1 MDSKTSDKARID
13 QLRDVLRRAN
23 RAYYVEHAP
32 FISDQEFDEKLAEL
46 ARLEAEH
53 PEFADDHSPTK
64 RVGGEVIDKFR
75 AVAHRVPMLSID
87 NTYNEAEV
95 RAWAARVEKGLAEN
109 EAGESNGLFGDTGHS
124 SPPLSPTPRQR
135 GSLEFACDPKIDG
148 VAISIRYE
156 KGVLV
161 HAVTR
166 GDGSKGDDVT
176 HNIRA
181 IRAVPLT
188 LEAAQAVSVPE
199 VLEVRGEAY
208 IPTAEFTRINAER
221 EAAGEEVFMN
231 PRNSCAGTLKSLDS
245 TIVAQRRLGFLAHGR
260 GEVAPSDWA
269 ESYAQFL
276 EQLRALGMPTNE
288 TSLASDADGVV
299 RAIEAFDQRRHA
311 LPYMIDGM
319 VVRVNSF
326 AQQGTLGTTTKSPRW
341 VIAYKYPAERKTTK
355 LIRVEHQVGKTGK
368 ITPRAVMEPVLLAGT
383 VVKHATLHNYGLV
396 AEKDLREGDTV
407 VVEKAGEIIPQV
419 IEVVNPTS
427 SERQRRSRVQPP
439 EKCPECSGPV
449 EIEREDASG
458 GPALRAGHES
468 AKSQID
474 EPDEDPARS
483 AGPPNTESPDA
494 KPPNTE
500 SAQAGRETG
509 RRCLNPECPAQ
520 IREKLIW
527 FTGRKQMDIDGLG
540 EKTIDLIRATVVHH
554 GDAKSAE
561 TDSGKNQKK
570 DKEKQSTERG
580 PRRAIPLNHFA
591 DIFHLDQY
599 RNELIE
605 LERMGEKKV
614 ENLLAG
620 VEAAKSRPLSRVLG
634 SLGIRHIGVA
644 NAKLLARRFKTIND
658 LTAASAEEIEAV
670 EGFGPVRAEVV
681 HRYLHS
687 AAGKKTF
694 DSLRQAGLTLENP
707 DWKGDRDQGSGTS
720 QEGSTSPASVF
731 AGKTIVITGTL
742 TNYERE
748 ALKEILERLGAKVTG
763 SVSKKTDLVIAG
775 ESAGSKL
782 EKARERGIET
792 WDEARLLSELGSTS
806 AQ

>member
-1 MDSKTSDKARID
+1 MESKKNAKATIE
-13 QLRDVLRRAN
+13 QLRDVLHRAN

-53 PEFADDHSPTK
+53 PEFADENSPTK

-95 RAWAARVEKGLAEN
+95 RAWVARVERGM
-109 EAGESNGLFGDTGHS
+109 AGEGDAQPGLFGAAQAGAKAKNP
-124 SPPLSPTPRQR
+124 SPRPSPGGG
-135 GSLEFACDPKIDG
+135 GSIAFACDPKIDG

-166 GDGSKGDDVT
+166 GDGTRGDDVT

-188 LEAAQAVSVPE
+188 LQSTNGVSVPD

-208 IPTAEFTRINAER
+208 IPTAEFVRINEER

-245 TIVAQRRLGFLAHGR
+245 TIVAQRRLGFIAHGR
-260 GEVAPSDWA
+260 GEVIPADWA
-269 ESYAQFL
+269 ESYAGFL
-276 EQLRALGMPTNE
+276 DQLRALGMPTNE
-288 TSLASDADGVV
+288 ATLANDADGVV
-299 RAIEAFDQRRHA
+299 RAIEEFDQHRHA

-326 AQQGTLGTTTKSPRW
+326 AQQAALGVTTKSPRW
-341 VIAYKYPAERKTTK
+341 VIAYKYPAERKTTT

-368 ITPRAVMEPVLLAGT
+368 LTPRAVMEPVLLAGT

-419 IEVVNPTS
+419 IEVVNPAS
-427 SERQRRSRVQPP
+427 PERKRRLKVQPP
-439 EKCPECSGPV
+439 DKCPECGGPV
-449 EIEREDASG
+449 EIEREG
-458 GPALRAGHES
+458 GEE
-468 AKSQID
+468 D
-474 EPDEDPARS
+474 E
-483 AGPPNTESPDA
+483 
-494 KPPNTE
+494 
-500 SAQAGRETG
+500 AGRETG

-527 FTGRKQMDIDGLG
+527 FTGRKQMDIEGLG
-540 EKTIDLIRATVVHH
+540 EKTIDQIRA
-554 GDAKSAE
+554 S
-561 TDSGKNQKK
+561 
-570 DKEKQSTERG
+570 ST
-580 PRRAIPLNHFA
+580 IPLNHFA
-591 DIFHLDQY
+591 DIFHLD
-599 RNELIE
+599 RHREALIE
-605 LERMGEKKV
+605 LERMGEKKI

-620 VEAAKSRPLSRVLG
+620 VEAAKSRPLARVLG

-644 NAKLLARRFKTIND
+644 NAKLLARRFKTIED

-694 DSLRQAGLTLENP
+694 DSLRRAGLTLENP
-707 DWKGDRDQGSGTS
+707 DWTAAADQGSGSS
-720 QEGSTSPASVF
+720 QEGTSGGASVF
-731 AGKTIVITGTL
+731 AGKTIVLTGTL
-742 TNYERE
+742 ENYERE
-748 ALKEILERLGAKVTG
+748 DLKEILERLGAKVTG
-763 SVSKKTDLVIAG
+763 GVSKKTDVVIAG

-782 EKARERGIET
+782 DKARELSIEV
-792 WDEARLLSELGSTS
+792 WDEARLLKELAAAG